1 MRIPRLGIAALAT
14 VSAIALSG
22 CAYDMYGDPYGY
34 GGYGGYGGVSI
45 GYGSGYYG
53 GYGGYPYGGY
63 GYGGYGYGG
72 YGYGGYGYDPFG
84 WYGGSYY
91 PGFGIYVYDR
101 HRSRHVWNGD
111 QRRYWESR
119 RGQWRDRSGST
130 GASVTTQNWSGFDH
144 SGWRNRTSNTTDG
157 TRDWNRSNWQS
168 RSSETTSGERSSTH
182 GWRHRDHD

>member
-1 MRIPRLGIAALAT
+1 MRIPRLGIAALAA
-14 VSAIALSG
+14 VSGIALSG

-53 GYGGYPYGGY
+53 GYGYGYP
-63 GYGGYGYGG
+63 YGGYGYGG

-91 PGFGIYVYDR
+91 PGIGIYVYDR
-101 HRSRHVWNGD
+101 YRNRHVWSGD
-111 QRRYWESR
+111 QRRYWQNR
-119 RGQWRDRSGST
+119 QTQWHNRSGQT
-130 GASVTTQNWSGFDH
+130 GASVTTQNWSGFDR
-144 SGWRNRTSNTTDG
+144 SGWRNRRSNTTDG
-157 TRDWNRSNWQS
+157 TRSWNRGSNWQS